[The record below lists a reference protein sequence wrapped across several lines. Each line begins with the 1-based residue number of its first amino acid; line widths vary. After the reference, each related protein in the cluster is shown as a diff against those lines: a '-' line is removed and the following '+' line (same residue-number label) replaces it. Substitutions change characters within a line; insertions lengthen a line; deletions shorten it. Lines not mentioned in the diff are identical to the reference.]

1 MLKKRTLALLLSL
14 AMLLTFMPAMAFA
27 EDAADDAEQPV
38 AAEELA
44 APGEEDALVEET
56 APVEESAPT
65 EEAAPA
71 EGAEEEA
78 LEPAEAME
86 AAAAYPVSISYTGKT
101 LEGYVGAWGANNLYE
116 DGNTVTITY
125 SDKSTKTFTYIGYDA
140 ANDREYYNFYL
151 NGDVN
156 AETNDNFYADGD
168 ETLHAG
174 NNDGYLRYQYDG
186 DNYVECKVTIVGKT
200 DGDIKSVKYTQKQP
214 ITVDYSDRWDWT
226 RDDKFVG
233 DELVVEDSDGIR
245 TYVNAFI
252 ERWDGYDFYD
262 ASRDEGADAVS
273 FVTAPQP
280 EAWEPG
286 KTYDVDVYYKGVKA
300 SGTVKVKVNSV
311 PTPVK
316 IEFAP
321 AGDFVASSEIGED
334 YLGSY
339 CFFGEGNKFIVTW
352 KTGDAT
358 EVKNYVCKEDED
370 GWVFCYTDGK
380 SEEWFWPEIK
390 LDKKIAKGTADYSGK
405 AIVESEY
412 GTTQLPISVKVS
424 AEMYKAYAEFKTYS
438 YTGKSI
444 KPKVVV
450 KYYDGSKMKKMPA
463 KWYTCKPKKYKAIG
477 EYSYVVKIKKKYQAK
492 YGPAL
497 MGYWDILPKTP
508 VIKKVTAGTGSVTV
522 TWTKFSKKLQKSID
536 GFYIRVSDD
545 KNFNYWSEEI
555 GAKPGD
561 SKVTITGLE
570 KGKQY
575 YVGVFSYKSLKGD
588 GSPWE
593 SKPSKIKPFK
603 VK

>member
-1 MLKKRTLALLLSL
+1 M
-14 AMLLTFMPAMAFA
+14 
-27 EDAADDAEQPV
+27 
-38 AAEELA
+38 
-44 APGEEDALVEET
+44 
-56 APVEESAPT
+56 
-65 EEAAPA
+65 
-71 EGAEEEA
+71 
-78 LEPAEAME
+78 
-86 AAAAYPVSISYTGKT
+86 
-101 LEGYVGAWGANNLYE
+101 
-116 DGNTVTITY
+116 
-125 SDKSTKTFTYIGYDA
+125 
-140 ANDREYYNFYL
+140 

-156 AETNDNFYADGD
+156 AETNDNFYADSD
-168 ETLHAG
+168 EYLHAG
-174 NNDGYLRYQYDG
+174 NNDGHLKYWYDE
-186 DNYVECKVTIVGKT
+186 DNCVECKVTIVGKT

-214 ITVDYSDRWDWT
+214 ITVDYSDRWEWT
-226 RDDKFVG
+226 RNDKFAG
-233 DELVVEDSDGIR
+233 DELVVEDSDGIK
-245 TYVNAFI
+245 TYVNKKDPFN
-252 ERWDGYDFYD
+252 EGWDEYDFYD
-262 ASRDEGADAVS
+262 ASRNECADAVS

-280 EAWEPG
+280 EDWEPG

-358 EVKNYVCKEDED
+358 EVKNYVCKEDKD

-390 LDKKIAKGTADYSGK
+390 LDKKIAKGTADYSGT
-405 AIVESEY
+405 AFVESEY

-477 EYSYVVKIKKKYQAK
+477 GHSYVVKIKKKYQAK
-492 YGPAL
+492 YGASFG
-497 MGYWDILPKTP
+497 GYWEILPKTP
-508 VIKKVTAGTGSVTV
+508 VIKKATAGTGSVTV

-545 KNFNYWSEEI
+545 GSFNYWSEEI
-555 GAKPGD
+555 VAKPGD
-561 SKVTITGLE
+561 SKATITGLE
-570 KGKQY
+570 KGKKY
-575 YVGVFSYKSLKGD
+575 YVRVYSYKSLKGD

-593 SKPSKIKPFK
+593 SKPSKTKSFT
-603 VK
+603 VQ